1 MHRAAL
7 HRSVLS
13 SVGSARAP
21 RAATSAG
28 RSRSP
33 DRHTLFTSTCTTLL
47 HMCMRMCMCMCMHM
61 CGLRHARHE
70 KENKK
75 LRLYI
80 SCLKK
85 RPVKQARTTVVV
97 KSQRS
102 LFPCTH
108 DTLPY
113 ASLVPPHLA
122 PCGCA
127 TRAVAYPPQHTP
139 HSSLPVRPPS
149 ARLLYAFLHFT
160 RLPSFRARLLS
171 TPSRAHSSCRRCP

>member
-1 MHRAAL
+1 MHRAAFCIDPCC
-7 HRSVLS
+7 HRSE
-13 SVGSARAP
+13 ARGRPARPGHP
-21 RAATSAG
+21 REDLDLRIAIHFLHPHAQLYCTCACACACACACICAA
-28 RSRSP
+28 
-33 DRHTLFTSTCTTLL
+33 
-47 HMCMRMCMCMCMHM
+47 
-61 CGLRHARHE
+61 CGTRDM
-70 KENKK
+70 KK
-75 LRLYI
+75 KTKSYI